1 MERTII
7 NSQVFAHVLCVKL
20 TSLSNNLC
28 EKRKEV
34 VKYTVINRLT
44 IICYFIRA
52 ICVPITKAKFPN
64 FRLTSLIVNEFS
76 VSRVSLIFDTLSEE
90 KKEEQEGIYF
100 IRNRNWNSCRRKKK
114 KGNQFSIHPE
124 IIRRVVSSWLTVSI
138 LVMPICSSYGHYSM
152 SRKWNRRVQKRRHR
166 FAQW

>member
-52 ICVPITKAKFPN
+52 ICVPITKAKFSN

-76 VSRVSLIFDTLSEE
+76 VSRALVSLIFDTLSEE
-90 KKEEQEGIYF
+90 KEEEQEGIYF
-100 IRNRNWNSCRRKKK
+100 ILFILEIGIEIHVNEKKK
-114 KGNQFSIHPE
+114 KKRKSVLDPSRDHPPSCIE
-124 IIRRVVSSWLTVSI
+124 LIDSLD
-138 LVMPICSSYGHYSM
+138 
-152 SRKWNRRVQKRRHR
+152 SRNANLFELRSL
-166 FAQW
+166 